1 MQNQSKGDFDMN
13 RPNTRRQLLLASAAC
28 IVAPTVASQT
38 AWPTEKPI
46 RLIVPFAPGGSTD
59 GIARALA
66 DEMGKRLG
74 QSIIVDNRAGAGST
88 LGTGQVAKA
97 APDGYTLLVSV
108 ISASSI
114 GSTLYR
120 GRLDWDPNTSFA
132 HIADILRTPYVM
144 LANKSTPYN
153 NMTELIAAA
162 KAKPGINYGTSG
174 IGSIPHLVMLRL
186 AQSLGVEFTHIPY
199 RGGAPAVTDAI
210 GGQLPLVL
218 DGLAAAVPHLKS
230 GALKGLGVTS
240 AKRSAVLPDLPTFI
254 EQGLK
259 DNVVEGWAGLAAP
272 AGTPRPILEKLAN
285 TAKEVMAMPHIQERY
300 KSASSGGGSLFL
312 DDMQRF
318 VKADADLWRPLVIAS
333 GAKVE

>member
-13 RPNTRRQLLLASAAC
+13 RPNSRRQLLLASAAC

-272 AGTPRPILEKLAN
+272 AGTPRPILERLAN

-300 KSASSGGGSLFL
+300 KSASSAGGSLFL

>member
-1 MQNQSKGDFDMN
+1 MPQNTS
-13 RPNTRRQLLLASAAC
+13 RRSLLLASAAC
-28 IVAPTVASQT
+28 VVAPRVSAQS
-38 AWPTEKPI
+38 AWPGEKPI
-46 RLIVPFAPGGSTD
+46 RLVVPFAPGGSTD

-66 DEMGKRLG
+66 DEMGKKLG
-74 QSIIVDNRAGAGST
+74 QSIVVDNRAGAGST
-88 LGTGQVAKA
+88 LGTGLVAKA

-108 ISASSI
+108 ISGSSV

-120 GRLDWDPNTSFA
+120 GRLDWDPNTSFL

-144 LANKSTPYN
+144 LANKDAPYN
-153 NMTELIAAA
+153 NMTQLIAAA

-186 AQSLGVEFTHIPY
+186 SQALGVDFNHIPY

-240 AKRSAVLPDLPTFI
+240 ARRNPALPDLPTFV

-259 DNVVEGWAGLAAP
+259 DNVIEGWAGLAAP
-272 AGTPRPILEKLAN
+272 AGTPRPILEKLAAA
-285 TAKEVMAMPHIQERY
+285 AKEAMALPHIQERY
-300 KSASSGGGSLFL
+300 KSASSVGGSLFL